1 MLSSALAVALA
12 VLVGCAVVCCRFGFA
27 VAFIGSCRCAGAALA
42 QLERLAEMGFAAH
55 EVRYFCD
62 GDTPIEVLV
71 EAIIEAKTEGF
82 ETAGSGGIASS
93 ACVLL

>member
-1 MLSSALAVALA
+1 
-12 VLVGCAVVCCRFGFA
+12 
-27 VAFIGSCRCAGAALA
+27 
-42 QLERLAEMGFAAH
+42 MGFAAH